1 MVLRSIKK
9 LEGGNAGLRPAPLNQ
24 NELIQVKNL
33 SLRMQNKTVLLLGAN
48 SDVAKAAILQ
58 YAAKGCHIIAASRST
73 DALHAFVQKEVAQK
87 ELVTILY
94 FDATDFDSHAGFYR
108 QLPQKPHIVIY
119 AAGYLKNNEAAL
131 LDFEGS
137 FRMMQVHYA
146 GAVSILNIIAM
157 DKDNER
163 LERIIGLS
171 SLSGVRGR
179 KSNFIYGST
188 KSAFTQ
194 YLAGL
199 RQYLFGRGIKV
210 NVIVAGYIRS
220 KMTAG
225 LNLPESLMLEP
236 SFIAGAVV
244 NAGNGLIIV
253 PGFKWKL
260 IYTLLKWMPERLVAK
275 LP

>member
-1 MVLRSIKK
+1 
-9 LEGGNAGLRPAPLNQ
+9 
-24 NELIQVKNL
+24 
-33 SLRMQNKTVLLLGAN
+33 MQSKTVLVLGAN

-58 YAAKGCHIIAASRST
+58 YLAKGYRVIAASRST
-73 DALHAFVQKEVAQK
+73 GELHAFVQAQVPEK
-87 ELVTILY
+87 DRVTVCY
-94 FDATDFDSHAGFYR
+94 FDAADCSSHAGFYTA
-108 QLPQKPHIVIY
+108 LPEKPHIVVY

-157 DKDNER
+157 DKDNDR

-188 KSAFTQ
+188 KAAFTQ

-199 RQYLFGRGIKV
+199 RQYLFSRRITV

-225 LNLPESLMLEP
+225 LDLPESLMLEP
-236 SFIAGAVV
+236 AFIARAVV
-244 NAGNGLIIV
+244 NAGTAFTIV

-260 IYTLLKWMPERLVAK
+260 IYTALKWMPEKLVAK

>member
-1 MVLRSIKK
+1 MSTNSNKIVL
-9 LEGGNAGLRPAPLNQ
+9 
-24 NELIQVKNL
+24 V
-33 SLRMQNKTVLLLGAN
+33 LGAN
-48 SDVAKAAILQ
+48 SDVAKQAIKL
-58 YAAKGCHIIAASRST
+58 YAGKGYKVIAASRST
-73 DALHAFVQKEVAQK
+73 QQLSDFMDQHSATKEKV
-87 ELVTILY
+87 EVRH
-94 FDATDFDSHAGFYR
+94 FDAVAFETHREFYNS
-108 QLPQKPHIVIY
+108 LPVKPSIVLY
-119 AAGYLKNNEAAL
+119 AAGFLKNNEEAL
-131 LDFEGS
+131 LDWEGS
-137 FRMMQVHYA
+137 YQMMKVHYC

-157 DKDNER
+157 DGDNKN

-199 RQYLFGRGIKV
+199 RQYVAAKHITV
-210 NVIVAGYIRS
+210 NVVVAGYIRS

-236 SFIAGAVV
+236 GFIADAVV
-244 NAGNGLIIV
+244 NAGSSFVIV
-253 PGFKWKL
+253 PGFKWKI
-260 IYTLLKWMPERLVAK
+260 IYWILKMLPEQWVAK